1 MILIITHKEDYTVDY
16 IVNILNER
24 KIDYY
29 RFNCEDIFKSKFIVS
44 NDLLPKIHGKSNFKS
59 VWFRRTKLPDLSV
72 IPFHE
77 RNYLLNEFDSL
88 LKNLFAL
95 IDAKWISEPYQIYK
109 AENKLYQLKLAK
121 EIGFNVPNTIVT
133 NSHREIKDFYN
144 QNSCQI
150 IVKPLSQSII
160 NNENNSLEHIFT
172 NLIDKNH
179 IENLSNF
186 DITPCIF
193 QQYVEKDFELRIT
206 VVGEKIFV
214 AGVNSQT
221 DEVAKIDW
229 RKGELKFYASE
240 IPANISSMCIELV
253 KKLDLKFGAIDII
266 KDKKG
271 NFVFLEINPNGQWVW
286 IENETGLKI
295 SEALIEELL

>member
-16 IVNILNER
+16 IINKLNER
-24 KIDYY
+24 EIDYY
-29 RFNCEDIFKSKFIVS
+29 RLNCEDIFHNHFVVG
-44 NDLLPKIHGKSNFKS
+44 NDFLPKIKGKSKFKS
-59 VWFRRTKLPDLSV
+59 VWFRRTKLPDLSE
-72 IPFHE
+72 ISFNE
-77 RNYLLNEFDSL
+77 RNYLLNEFDSI

-95 IDAKWISEPYQIYK
+95 IDTKWISEPYHIYK

-121 EIGFNVPNTIVT
+121 EVGFNVPNTIVT
-133 NSHREIKDFYN
+133 NSHNEINDFYE
-144 QNSCQI
+144 QNSSQI

-160 NNENNSLEHIFT
+160 HNENNSLEHIFT
-172 NLIDKNH
+172 NLVDKAHID
-179 IENLSNF
+179 NLSDF
-186 DITPCIF
+186 DLTPCIF
-193 QQYVEKDFELRIT
+193 QQYVDKDIELRIT

-221 DEVAKIDW
+221 DEVTKVDW
-229 RKGELKFYASE
+229 RKGELKFYETE
-240 IPANISSMCIELV
+240 IPINIRTMCIELV

-271 NFVFLEINPNGQWVW
+271 NFIFLEINPNGQWVW

-295 SEALIEELL
+295 SEALIDELL